1 MSFVTRPILC
11 GGVGCGFEMSSQL
24 PLALDSSARMNTA
37 KAGCL
42 AQWLGDTVGPT
53 EATTDS
59 TSKVVDDSHAEDCKT
74 WLFISGGTSGSD
86 VPPLFFGKG
95 GAVNITKTKEYA
107 LAQAHAAALLYH
119 ERLEGR
125 SIKIHCEDDL
135 TLAIVWESGN
145 FAHLCG
151 LDYYLDDSKRCRLP
165 PRKLYE
171 DLLRGR
177 RISPKRV
184 SPHGDVQWLKKKADV
199 LTDAMD
205 MSKVTHVVVPGNSR
219 IVLYAGNEVWCIGLG
234 RMRDGRYYPQPLV
247 KKSFDEVRKTGTVTH
262 IVAAVETMGL

>member
-1 MSFVTRPILC
+1 M
-11 GGVGCGFEMSSQL
+11 
-24 PLALDSSARMNTA
+24 
-37 KAGCL
+37 
-42 AQWLGDTVGPT
+42 
-53 EATTDS
+53 
-59 TSKVVDDSHAEDCKT
+59 
-74 WLFISGGTSGSD
+74 
-86 VPPLFFGKG
+86 
-95 GAVNITKTKEYA
+95 
-107 LAQAHAAALLYH
+107 AQAHAAALLYH

-135 TLAIVWESGN
+135 TLAIVWDAGN

-171 DLLRGR
+171 DLLRER

-205 MSKVTHVVVPGNSR
+205 MSKVTHVVVSGNSR

-234 RMRDGRYYPQPLV
+234 RMRDGRYYPQSLV

>member
-11 GGVGCGFEMSSQL
+11 GGVGCGFEMRSQL
-24 PLALDSSARMNTA
+24 PLALDSSARTNTA

-135 TLAIVWESGN
+135 TLAIVWDSGN

-165 PRKLYE
+165 PRK
-171 DLLRGR
+171 RPIGTF
-177 RISPKRV
+177 V
-184 SPHGDVQWLKKKADV
+184 V
-199 LTDAMD
+199 L
-205 MSKVTHVVVPGNSR
+205 
-219 IVLYAGNEVWCIGLG
+219 
-234 RMRDGRYYPQPLV
+234 
-247 KKSFDEVRKTGTVTH
+247 
-262 IVAAVETMGL
+262 

>member
-1 MSFVTRPILC
+1 M
-11 GGVGCGFEMSSQL
+11 
-24 PLALDSSARMNTA
+24 
-37 KAGCL
+37 
-42 AQWLGDTVGPT
+42 
-53 EATTDS
+53 
-59 TSKVVDDSHAEDCKT
+59 
-74 WLFISGGTSGSD
+74 
-86 VPPLFFGKG
+86 
-95 GAVNITKTKEYA
+95 NITKTKEYA

-135 TLAIVWESGN
+135 TLAIVWDSGN

-184 SPHGDVQWLKKKADV
+184 SPHGDVQWLKKKADA

>member
-1 MSFVTRPILC
+1 MHWRKPMLRLSCIMSDL
-11 GGVGCGFEMSSQL
+11 
-24 PLALDSSARMNTA
+24 
-37 KAGCL
+37 KA
-42 AQWLGDTVGPT
+42 D
-53 EATTDS
+53 
-59 TSKVVDDSHAEDCKT
+59 
-74 WLFISGGTSGSD
+74 
-86 VPPLFFGKG
+86 
-95 GAVNITKTKEYA
+95 
-107 LAQAHAAALLYH
+107 
-119 ERLEGR
+119 

-135 TLAIVWESGN
+135 TLAIVWDSGN

-184 SPHGDVQWLKKKADV
+184 VAHGDVQWLKKKADV

-205 MSKVTHVVVPGNSR
+205 MSKVTHVVVSGNSS
-219 IVLYAGNEVWCIGLG
+219 IVLYAGNAGLVHRSG
-234 RMRDGRYYPQPLV
+234 RMRDGRYYPQSLV
-247 KKSFDEVRKTGTVTH
+247 KKSFNEVRKTGTVTH

>member
-1 MSFVTRPILC
+1 M
-11 GGVGCGFEMSSQL
+11 
-24 PLALDSSARMNTA
+24 
-37 KAGCL
+37 
-42 AQWLGDTVGPT
+42 
-53 EATTDS
+53 
-59 TSKVVDDSHAEDCKT
+59 
-74 WLFISGGTSGSD
+74 
-86 VPPLFFGKG
+86 
-95 GAVNITKTKEYA
+95 NITKTKEYA

-125 SIKIHCEDDL
+125 SIKNHCEDDL
-135 TLAIVWESGN
+135 TLAIVWDSGN

-205 MSKVTHVVVPGNSR
+205 MSKVTHVVVSGNSR

>member
-1 MSFVTRPILC
+1 MR
-11 GGVGCGFEMSSQL
+11 SQL

-42 AQWLGDTVGPT
+42 AQWLGDTVRPT

-95 GAVNITKTKEYA
+95 GAVNITKTKGYA

-135 TLAIVWESGN
+135 TLAIVWDAGN

-171 DLLRGR
+171 DLLRER

-205 MSKVTHVVVPGNSR
+205 MSKVTHVVVSGNSR

-234 RMRDGRYYPQPLV
+234 RMRDGRYYPQSLV

>member
-1 MSFVTRPILC
+1 MQKTVKH
-11 GGVGCGFEMSSQL
+11 GFSSQE
-24 PLALDSSARMNTA
+24 
-37 KAGCL
+37 GHL
-42 AQWLGDTVGPT
+42 AQMSLPYFS
-53 EATTDS
+53 A
-59 TSKVVDDSHAEDCKT
+59 
-74 WLFISGGTSGSD
+74 
-86 VPPLFFGKG
+86 KG

-135 TLAIVWESGN
+135 TLAIVWDAGN

-205 MSKVTHVVVPGNSR
+205 MSKVTHVVVSGNSR
-219 IVLYAGNEVWCIGLG
+219 IVLYAG
-234 RMRDGRYYPQPLV
+234 MRSGASV
-247 KKSFDEVRKTGTVTH
+247 SGVCV
-262 IVAAVETMGL
+262 MGGIIRNRW

>member
-1 MSFVTRPILC
+1 MLDGVLTPSSPPPGAHHFPRDKNDRPTRLLPQGRATVISTTKVPI
-11 GGVGCGFEMSSQL
+11 
-24 PLALDSSARMNTA
+24 
-37 KAGCL
+37 
-42 AQWLGDTVGPT
+42 
-53 EATTDS
+53 
-59 TSKVVDDSHAEDCKT
+59 
-74 WLFISGGTSGSD
+74 
-86 VPPLFFGKG
+86 
-95 GAVNITKTKEYA
+95 
-107 LAQAHAAALLYH
+107 
-119 ERLEGR
+119 GR
-125 SIKIHCEDDL
+125 D
-135 TLAIVWESGN
+135 SGN

-205 MSKVTHVVVPGNSR
+205 MSKVTHVVVSGNSR

-234 RMRDGRYYPQPLV
+234 RMR
-247 KKSFDEVRKTGTVTH
+247 
-262 IVAAVETMGL
+262 

>member
-11 GGVGCGFEMSSQL
+11 GGVGCGFEMRSQL

-74 WLFISGGTSGSD
+74 CLFIS
-86 VPPLFFGKG
+86 
-95 GAVNITKTKEYA
+95 KTMEYA

-125 SIKIHCEDDL
+125 SIKNHCEDDL
-135 TLAIVWESGN
+135 TLAIVWDSGN

-184 SPHGDVQWLKKKADV
+184 SP
-199 LTDAMD
+199 
-205 MSKVTHVVVPGNSR
+205 
-219 IVLYAGNEVWCIGLG
+219 LG
-234 RMRDGRYYPQPLV
+234 RR
-247 KKSFDEVRKTGTVTH
+247 S
-262 IVAAVETMGL
+262 

>member
-1 MSFVTRPILC
+1 MQKTVKH
-11 GGVGCGFEMSSQL
+11 GFSSQG
-24 PLALDSSARMNTA
+24 DI
-37 KAGCL
+37 
-42 AQWLGDTVGPT
+42 WLRCP
-53 EATTDS
+53 
-59 TSKVVDDSHAEDCKT
+59 
-74 WLFISGGTSGSD
+74 
-86 VPPLFFGKG
+86 PPLFFGKG
-95 GAVNITKTKEYA
+95 GAVNITKMKEYA

-125 SIKIHCEDDL
+125 ATRIHCEDG
-135 TLAIVWESGN
+135 LALVIVWDEGN

-151 LDYYLDDSKRCRLP
+151 LDYHLDDSKRRRLP

-171 DLLRGR
+171 DLLKGR

-205 MSKVTHVVVPGNSR
+205 MSKVTHVVVSGNSR

-234 RMRDGRYYPQPLV
+234 RMRDGRYYPQSLV

>member
-11 GGVGCGFEMSSQL
+11 GGVGCGFEMRSQL

-125 SIKIHCEDDL
+125 SIKNHCEDDL
-135 TLAIVWESGN
+135 TLAIVWDSGN

-184 SPHGDVQWLKKKADV
+184 SP
-199 LTDAMD
+199 
-205 MSKVTHVVVPGNSR
+205 
-219 IVLYAGNEVWCIGLG
+219 LG
-234 RMRDGRYYPQPLV
+234 RR
-247 KKSFDEVRKTGTVTH
+247 S
-262 IVAAVETMGL
+262 

>member
-1 MSFVTRPILC
+1 MHWHKKCMGL
-11 GGVGCGFEMSSQL
+11 
-24 PLALDSSARMNTA
+24 
-37 KAGCL
+37 
-42 AQWLGDTVGPT
+42 
-53 EATTDS
+53 
-59 TSKVVDDSHAEDCKT
+59 
-74 WLFISGGTSGSD
+74 
-86 VPPLFFGKG
+86 
-95 GAVNITKTKEYA
+95 
-107 LAQAHAAALLYH
+107 ALLYH

-125 SIKIHCEDDL
+125 SIKIPVNDL
-135 TLAIVWESGN
+135 TLAIVWDSN
-145 FAHLCG
+145 SAHLCG

-165 PRKLYE
+165 LRKLYE

-234 RMRDGRYYPQPLV
+234 RMRDGRYPQPLV
-247 KKSFDEVRKTGTVTH
+247 KKSFDGGYGKRSPSRTYRGRSQ
-262 IVAAVETMGL
+262 TMGL